1 MTEIRL
7 TDPLR
12 ANTDKGFAVKASCG
26 LGLKGDCLLQAF
38 KRSSFQVFKDTRM
51 FRLRSTSLCL
61 LPKLTDHILCQSTG
75 TERA

>member
-12 ANTDKGFAVKASCG
+12 ANTDKGFAVKASRG
-26 LGLKGDCLLQAF
+26 LGLKGDCLLQVF
-38 KRSSFQVFKDTRM
+38 KRSSFQAFKDTRM

-61 LPKLTDHILCQSTG
+61 LPKQTDHILCQSTG